1 MPKCKLIMVIVFELE
16 DTFSQVALTWTER
29 REFIFESESS
39 ARVQF
44 IQNRNKFRRDN
55 PDFKTAFAIYEMLE
69 E

>member
-16 DTFSQVALTWTER
+16 DTISRVALTWTER
-29 REFIFESESS
+29 REFIFESKSS

-44 IQNRNKFRRDN
+44 NRIENKFRRDN
-55 PDFKTAFAIYEMLE
+55 SDFKTAFAIYEMLE

>member
-16 DTFSQVALTWTER
+16 DTISRVALTWTER
-29 REFIFESESS
+29 REFIFESKSS

-44 IQNRNKFRRDN
+44 NRIENKFRRDN